1 MSEARAALRPASIGG
16 VRRRMTLHW
25 QQVFLIDMQVF
36 LIDMIV
42 TDENLHAPSLL
53 D

>member
-1 MSEARAALRPASIGG
+1 
-16 VRRRMTLHW
+16 MTLHW